1 MRTVPGQ
8 RSYPITMQRYFSP
21 RITALDGLADE
32 SLPGRNCDEVL
43 VDLFRDACVAVSIS
57 VLADDEQRFRCGI
70 VASRPDAGGLNDL
83 WRCMAGAREV
93 RRNEDCGDDQ
103 GYGTRDVKLT

>member
-1 MRTVPGQ
+1 
-8 RSYPITMQRYFSP
+8 MQRYFSP

-70 VASRPDAGGLNDL
+70 
-83 WRCMAGAREV
+83 
-93 RRNEDCGDDQ
+93 
-103 GYGTRDVKLT
+103 